1 MYSLKRLYEKLGALK
16 AQNVTVFLDSCFSGG
31 GRSIAMKGRPIVI
44 NSNAAQAPSA
54 SSPNVTVLAAAAGNQ
69 VSSDYDRTKHG
80 LFTYY
85 LLKGMRGEADTTKDG
100 WIDLAEL
107 SNYVRDKVRSTAV
120 SELNREQ
127 TPVLTGGPDL
137 EIRKN
142 VKLFRMK

>member
-1 MYSLKRLYEKLGALK
+1 
-16 AQNVTVFLDSCFSGG
+16 
-31 GRSIAMKGRPIVI
+31 MKGRPIVI